1 VKAKLLKLAARF
13 DGLSRRERAIVAAA
27 VVIGI
32 LMLGSTAFIEPALKK
47 EKLFAQQLTQQQA
60 ELASLRTQIEVLRIQ
75 MQDPDK
81 ALRASLEEAKQKAAA
96 VAAELQ
102 KAEGTLVPPQRMA
115 TLLQEFLT
123 RNHGLKLLDLH
134 TLAPQAVIERKPA
147 EAAAKSGG
155 DKPVAA
161 AAQPNLYRH
170 GVEIR
175 VEGSYADLTAYL
187 AELEHLPQRMLW
199 DRVAVDGEHY
209 PKIVMTVMVYTLSL
223 DKSWLV
229 V

>member
-1 VKAKLLKLAARF
+1 
-13 DGLSRRERAIVAAA
+13 
-27 VVIGI
+27 
-32 LMLGSTAFIEPALKK
+32 M
-47 EKLFAQQLTQQQA
+47 
-60 ELASLRTQIEVLRIQ
+60 
-75 MQDPDK
+75 
-81 ALRASLEEAKQKAAA
+81 
-96 VAAELQ
+96 
-102 KAEGTLVPPQRMA
+102 
-115 TLLQEFLT
+115 
-123 RNHGLKLLDLH
+123 
-134 TLAPQAVIERKPA
+134 IERKPA
-147 EAAAKSGG
+147 EAVAKSGG

-161 AAQPNLYRH
+161 AAPAQPNLYRH

>member
-1 VKAKLLKLAARF
+1 VNPALQRLAGRF
-13 DGLSRRERAIVAAA
+13 DALSRRERGIVAAA

-32 LMLGSTAFIEPALKK
+32 LMLGSTAFVEPALKK
-47 EKLFAQQLTQQQA
+47 DKLLAQQLQQQQT
-60 ELASLRTQIEVLRIQ
+60 ELANLNAQIEALKVQ

-81 ALRASLEEAKQKAAA
+81 ALRARLAEARQRADA
-96 VAAELQ
+96 VAGELQ
-102 KAEGTLVPPQRMA
+102 KAENALVPPQRM
-115 TLLQEFLT
+115 TQLLQEFLT
-123 RNHGLKLLDLH
+123 RNRGLKLLALR
-134 TLAPQAVIERKPA
+134 TLPPQAVIERKA
-147 EAAAKSGG
+147 DAAAGAAKS
-155 DKPVAA
+155 AA
-161 AAQPNLYRH
+161 TQPNLYRH

-187 AELEHLPQRMLW
+187 AELEHLPQRLLW

-209 PKIVMTVMVYTLSL
+209 PNIVMTLMVYTLSL